1 MFRKMPFI
9 LLFLIGAVVLLDP
22 YLPYTLKS
30 ILFGMSLSIKSL
42 IIFFL
47 PLIIFGLLF
56 KVAASLAHRA
66 TKIIFLILGCV
77 CLSNFCSTL
86 VSYGVGSWVYQFDLP
101 LVLPQNLQELEP
113 YWAFSLP
120 KLIPNDKSMFAGLI
134 LGVLSSLFKPTWA
147 SQVSVYFEGVI
158 SKVLASL
165 TLLIPLFVMGF
176 VVKLQY
182 DGVMARI
189 IEDYALIFGI
199 IAVAQF
205 GYIAF
210 LYLVLNQFNLK
221 SFLRCIQNM
230 LPATIAGFSTM
241 SSAAAMPLTIMGAE
255 QNTENPDL
263 VRSVIPATVNVH
275 LMGDCFAIPIFAFA
289 VLKNYGIAEPTFFT
303 YLIFAFYF
311 VLAKFSV
318 AAVPGGGILVMLP
331 ILESH
336 LGFNGEMMSLITAL
350 YILFDPV
357 ITSANVLG
365 NGGFSL
371 LIGKIAAGLKVF
383 RPQVEEDL
391 G

>member
-1 MFRKMPFI
+1 MFRKMPLI
-9 LLFLIGAVVLLDP
+9 LLFLIIAVVLLDP
-22 YLPYTLKS
+22 FLSYTFKS
-30 ILFGMSLSIKSL
+30 VLYGISLSIKSL
-42 IIFFL
+42 IVFL
-47 PLIIFGLLF
+47 LPFIIFGLLF
-56 KVAASLAHRA
+56 KVAANLARQA
-66 TKIIFLILGCV
+66 TKVIFLILACV

-86 VSYGVGSWVYQFDLP
+86 VSYVVGSWVYQFDLP
-101 LVLPQNLQELEP
+101 LVIPQSLKDLEP
-113 YWAFSLP
+113 YWALSLP
-120 KLIPNDKSMFAGLI
+120 KLIPNDKAMFSGLT
-134 LGVLSSLFKPTWA
+134 LGVFSSLLKPTWA
-147 SQVSVYFEGVI
+147 NQVSGYFEEVI

-165 TLLIPLFVMGF
+165 TFLIPLFVMGF

-182 DGVMARI
+182 DGVMTRI
-189 IEDYALIFGI
+189 VEDYAFIFGI
-199 IAVAQF
+199 IAAAQF
-205 GYIAF
+205 SYIAF
-210 LYLVLNQFNLK
+210 LYLALNRFNIRT
-221 SFLRCIQNM
+221 FLRCIQNM

-255 QNTENPDL
+255 QNSENPDL

-289 VLKNYGIAEPTFFT
+289 VLKNYGLAEPTFFT

-336 LGFNGEMMSLITAL
+336 LGFNGDMMSLITAL

-365 NGGFSL
+365 NGSFSL
-371 LIGKIAAGLKVF
+371 AIGKLSSGLRGL
-383 RPQVEEDL
+383 RPKTEEE
-391 G
+391 